1 MSSSALDLFMQ
12 LKGID
17 LNFIDA
23 WGKPTTVLD
32 ENVKTLINHMGFD
45 ASDDAALT
53 DYYEQEELQHWLSL
67 LAPVSVLQQASAYQL
82 EVHLPIDFVTDPLI
96 YRITTEDGLQID
108 KTITATDFPL
118 LGSKD
123 ISDVEFQLYEVT
135 IEIPLNIGYHQLTL
149 LEKGNEEPLAEM
161 SLIITP
167 DSCFIPT
174 AIQEGKKLWGTSVQL
189 YCLKSQNNWG
199 IGDFSDLKQ
208 LLIKTAENGGDFIGL
223 NPIHALN
230 PSQPQNAS
238 PYSPSSRKWL
248 NILYT
253 DITAVPEFK
262 HCDSLQTQLSTSE
275 FQQQLSNLRETQ
287 WVDYS
292 NVTSVK
298 LKAFRSLYDTLINGK
313 KENQT
318 RLASL
323 QEFIKQKGD
332 SLKQQ
337 AAYDALQFKFL
348 AENEHAWG
356 WPSWPES
363 FQSFS
368 SESTQNWI
376 TENEQ
381 EVLFW
386 SYCQWIT
393 DTQLAEADELAR
405 SLGMTLGIYRD
416 LAVGV
421 GKSSSE
427 IWANHDLYCE
437 NISIGAPPDVLGPLG
452 QSWGLPPLSPDQ
464 LYKSRYQPFIELL
477 QSNMSHCGALR
488 IDHVMALLRLWWVPE
503 GSTAD
508 SGAYIYYNV
517 YDMLNILALE
527 STRNQCLVIGED
539 LGTVPEGMD
548 VLLKEAGVY
557 SYKVFFFEQA
567 PDGGFI
573 SPSHYIQQ
581 AMATLSTH
589 DMPTIKGYWHCE
601 DLYLGRTLGL
611 YPDDEVFNRLLADR
625 VESKQQILNSLH
637 GHNSVPDDL
646 YQDANTTGMDKA
658 LSFDLQKHLATGS
671 ASLLSLQLE
680 DFLEM
685 DQPVNVPGTSDEY
698 RNWQR
703 KLTHNLDAIFAD
715 HDILDLMKALTE
727 ARSK

>member
-1 MSSSALDLFMQ
+1 MSSSALDSFMQ

-53 DYYEQEELQHWLSL
+53 AYYEQEELQHWLSL
-67 LAPVSVLQQASAYQL
+67 LAPVCVLQQDREYQL
-82 EVHLPIDFVTDPLI
+82 EVHLPIDFVTDALI

-118 LGSKD
+118 LGCKD

-135 IEIPLNIGYHQLTL
+135 IEVPLNIGYHQLTL

-167 DSCFIPT
+167 DACFTPA

-253 DITAVPEFK
+253 DITAVPEFT
-262 HCDSLQTQLSTSE
+262 HCDSLQAELATSE
-275 FQQQLSNLRETQ
+275 FQQQLSSLRETQ

-292 NVTSVK
+292 HVTSVK
-298 LKAFRSLYDTLINGK
+298 LKALRSLFDTLINGK

-323 QEFIKQKGD
+323 HEFVTQKGD

-368 SESTQNWI
+368 SDSTQDWI
-376 TENEQ
+376 TKNEQ

-386 SYCQWIT
+386 SYCQWVT

-437 NISIGAPPDVLGPLG
+437 NVSIGAPPDVLGPLG

-508 SGAYIYYNV
+508 AGAYIYYNV

-646 YQDANTTGMDKA
+646 YLDANTTGMDKA

-703 KLTHNLDAIFAD
+703 KLTHNVEAIFAD
-715 HDILDLMKALTE
+715 SDILHLMKALTE

>member
-298 LKAFRSLYDTLINGK
+298 LKAFRALFDTLINGK

-323 QEFIKQKGD
+323 QEFVKQKGD